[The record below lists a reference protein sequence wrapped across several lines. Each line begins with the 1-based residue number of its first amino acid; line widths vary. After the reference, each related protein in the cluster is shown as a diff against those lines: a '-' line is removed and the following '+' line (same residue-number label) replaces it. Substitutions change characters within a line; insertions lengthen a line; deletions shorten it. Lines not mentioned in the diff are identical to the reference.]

1 VVFNRNWHKG
11 VVGIVASRLIEHH
24 YRPTIVLTESNGK
37 VGGSARSVKGFNV
50 HDAIGACS
58 DLLEQFG
65 GHMYAAGLTLKPEN
79 VEAFRDRF
87 EEVVRARIEP
97 SMRVP
102 EEEVDLEIALAD
114 IAPPFIR
121 GIQGMEPFGPCNMKP
136 VLLTRGVTA
145 KDVRL
150 IGSGGDHL
158 KFKVCDPKQP
168 TIELDAIAFRQGE
181 HFDLLRNGAPFSML
195 YHIELNEWRGNST
208 VQLNIK
214 DIKPGIAKV
223 LKEEVGRNVEKAGV

>member
-1 VVFNRNWHKG
+1 
-11 VVGIVASRLIEHH
+11 
-24 YRPTIVLTESNGK
+24 
-37 VGGSARSVKGFNV
+37 
-50 HDAIGACS
+50 
-58 DLLEQFG
+58 
-65 GHMYAAGLTLKPEN
+65 
-79 VEAFRDRF
+79 
-87 EEVVRARIEP
+87 
-97 SMRVP
+97 
-102 EEEVDLEIALAD
+102 
-114 IAPPFIR
+114 
-121 GIQGMEPFGPCNMKP
+121 MKP

-181 HFDLLRNGAPFSML
+181 HFDLLRSGAPFSML
-195 YHIELNEWRGNST
+195 YHIEQNEWRGNTT

-214 DIKPGIAKV
+214 DIKPGIAEV